1 MHLSS
6 FPKSEWEWSLSFLQ
20 ICMHKTKNC
29 NLFCVWLQRK
39 SISRTESWLKITGLS
54 ENFVS
59 ILRCF
64 CLCFQFRYR
73 FLNFKSSLRKLLEK
87 VSAPRKHAE
96 WRYKIFS
103 SCSCCQGG
111 SLICCTHH
119 CSHVTPSCCR
129 SGKRD
134 GCVHGFNSET
144 IISVV
149 TNLGQCRWNEMFQC
163 WIS

>member
-1 MHLSS
+1 MNGNEVFPS
-6 FPKSEWEWSLSFLQ
+6 FRFACARPRITTCSVYDCKGNRFL
-20 ICMHKTKNC
+20 
-29 NLFCVWLQRK
+29 
-39 SISRTESWLKITGLS
+39 ESWLKSTGLS
-54 ENFVS
+54 EKFAS
-59 ILRCF
+59 ILCCF
-64 CLCFQFRYR
+64 CLCFRFCCR

-119 CSHVTPSCCR
+119 CNHVTPSYCR
-129 SGKRD
+129 SGRRD
-134 GCVHGFNSET
+134 GCVHGLNSET

-149 TNLGQCRWNEMFQC
+149 ADLGQCRWNEMFQC
-163 WIS
+163 